1 MNGRPNLK
9 AHRKAKRT
17 GGSEDRLN
25 FRHVRNKVNSLCRS
39 KHKLFIQN
47 LGIEVNSNPKKF
59 WSYVKSKTGSR
70 VIPPDMI
77 YNGVKLSSPDAQ
89 ASGFNEYFHNSV
101 WLRANVCP
109 VYKGKGDKHCTSN
122 YRPISLLSIV
132 SKVAER
138 SIHNHIMS
146 VIGDS
151 IYTNQHGF
159 MEGKSTVTQLTQV
172 FQHIDN
178 SGQVDTLY
186 LDFSKAFD
194 RVPHHLL
201 LQKMK
206 VYGFNGSLLKWFTS
220 YLSGRKQ
227 RVSISGSLSEL
238 LPVTSSVPQGSILG
252 PLLFLLYINDL
263 PLCTRF
269 SKVALFAD
277 DLKSSKKILSR
288 QSCIEL
294 QSDIDSMYK
303 WSQLW
308 QMDFNVIKCY
318 IISFTRS
325 KNPILFDY
333 TMNGVPLQRIDEIRD
348 LAVIITS
355 SLSWNN
361 HIDNIISKAA
371 RISGLIKRTLGWH
384 ASSQT
389 KYIMYC
395 SLVRPLLE
403 YCTVVW
409 SGTSRK
415 NIKNIEKIQR
425 SMTRYVFNYAEVDY
439 KDRLL
444 MTNILPLSMR
454 HEYTD
459 IVFFWKSFIR

>member
-1 MNGRPNLK
+1 MLTK
-9 AHRKAKRT
+9 K
-17 GGSEDRLN
+17 N
-25 FRHVRNKVNSLCRS
+25 FVSLIVRS
-39 KHKLFIQN
+39 KC
-47 LGIEVNSNPKKF
+47 
-59 WSYVKSKTGSR
+59 Y
-70 VIPPDMI
+70 
-77 YNGVKLSSPDAQ
+77 
-89 ASGFNEYFHNSV
+89 
-101 WLRANVCP
+101 
-109 VYKGKGDKHCTSN
+109 CTSN

-138 SIHNHIMS
+138 CIHNPIMS

-151 IYTNQHGF
+151 ISKNQHGF
-159 MEGKSTVTQLTQV
+159 MGGKSTVTQLTQV
-172 FQHIDN
+172 FHEIGQHIDN

-227 RVSISGSLSEL
+227 RVSISGSLYKL
-238 LPVTSSVPQGSILG
+238 LPVTSGVLQGSILG
-252 PLLFLLYINDL
+252 PLLFLLYNNEL

-269 SKVALFAD
+269 SKVALFVD
-277 DLKSSKKILSR
+277 DLKSAKIILSR

-308 QMDFNVIKCY
+308 QMDLNVIKCY
-318 IISFTRS
+318 IIFFTRS
-325 KNPILFDY
+325 KNHILFDY
-333 TMNGVPLQRIDEIRD
+333 TMNGVPLQRVDEIRD
-348 LAVIITS
+348 LGVIITS
-355 SLSWNN
+355 SLPWNN
-361 HIDNIISKAA
+361 HIENIKCKAA
-371 RISGLIKRTLGWH
+371 RISGVFKRTLGWH

-395 SLVRPLLE
+395 SLVRRPFLE

-415 NIKNIEKIQR
+415 YIKNIGKIQR

-444 MTNILPLSMR
+444 MPNILPLTMR
-454 HEYTD
+454 REYTD
-459 IVFFWKSFIR
+459 IIFFWKCLYGNYDVDVNDFVTFFLCC

>member
-1 MNGRPNLK
+1 
-9 AHRKAKRT
+9 
-17 GGSEDRLN
+17 
-25 FRHVRNKVNSLCRS
+25 
-39 KHKLFIQN
+39 
-47 LGIEVNSNPKKF
+47 
-59 WSYVKSKTGSR
+59 
-70 VIPPDMI
+70 
-77 YNGVKLSSPDAQ
+77 
-89 ASGFNEYFHNSV
+89 
-101 WLRANVCP
+101 
-109 VYKGKGDKHCTSN
+109 
-122 YRPISLLSIV
+122 
-132 SKVAER
+132 
-138 SIHNHIMS
+138 MS

-151 IYTNQHGF
+151 IYKNQHGI
-159 MEGKSTVTQLTQV
+159 MEGKSTVTQLTPV
-172 FQHIDN
+172 FHEIGQHIDN

-186 LDFSKAFD
+186 LDFSEAFD

-201 LQKMK
+201 CM

-227 RVSISGSLSEL
+227 RVSISGSLSEW
-238 LPVTSSVPQGSILG
+238 LPVTSGVPQGSILG

-269 SKVALFAD
+269 SEVALFAD

-325 KNPILFDY
+325 KNHILFDY
-333 TMNGVPLQRIDEIRD
+333 TMNGVPLQRVDEIRD
-348 LAVIITS
+348 LGVIITS

-389 KYIMYC
+389 NYIMYC

-409 SGTSRK
+409 SGTSRE
-415 NIKNIEKIQR
+415 NIKKIEKIQR

-454 HEYTD
+454 REYTD
-459 IVFFWKSFIR
+459 IVFFWKCLYGNYDVDVNDFVSFFSDGGCSTRNSLDSGFLMVPPLCRTDCFKRSFFNRIVPMWNSLPSNVRHITNYSSFISSLKHLMF